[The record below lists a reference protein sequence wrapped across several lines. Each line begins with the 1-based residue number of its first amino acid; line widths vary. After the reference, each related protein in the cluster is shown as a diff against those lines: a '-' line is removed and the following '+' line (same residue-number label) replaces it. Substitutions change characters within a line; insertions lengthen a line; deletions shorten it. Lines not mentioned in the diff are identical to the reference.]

1 MHRPSVD
8 DLASASIDPRTTMLA
23 SPPGLGLQEPYVN
36 LWVRRR
42 EELHVLC
49 NAILEQIFAKASGSK
64 LHSTQ
69 LLTASIEPPDHRE
82 H

>member
-8 DLASASIDPRTTMLA
+8 DLASVSIDPRTAILA
-23 SPPGLGLQEPYVN
+23 WSPQLGFQEPYVN
-36 LWVRRR
+36 LWVRRW
-42 EELHVLC
+42 EELHILC
-49 NAILEQIFAKASGSK
+49 NTILEKIFAKASGSN

-69 LLTASIEPPDHRE
+69 LFAASIKPPDHRE